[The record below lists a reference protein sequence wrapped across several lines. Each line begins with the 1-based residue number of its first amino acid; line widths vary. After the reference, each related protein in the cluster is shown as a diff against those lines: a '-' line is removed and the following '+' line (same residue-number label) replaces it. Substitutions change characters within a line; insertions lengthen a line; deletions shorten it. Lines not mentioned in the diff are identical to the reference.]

1 MEIRE
6 IEAFFV
12 LAEELHFGRAAQRLG
27 VSPGRVSQLL
37 AALERRLGRQLV
49 LRSSRTV
56 ELSDA
61 GEQFLAEAKTGY
73 RQLES
78 ALGATRAAARRKAGV
93 LRLGTSVWLDPAA
106 GADLAE
112 AFEHRHHSWRVHCT
126 TVRLADLPD
135 PLTDGEVD
143 VLMLHVAGPP
153 DSVPSPAGV
162 GIGPVLARHE
172 RTLFVAPD
180 HPLAGHSA
188 VTAADLAGHKLV
200 RLCDHQLGWRQSG
213 YVPAARGSSPSDDDH
228 AEHVS
233 EPHNVFDLV
242 LRRRLAFLASTGIP
256 DLFRGTDVIRI
267 PVSGLPSMYTV
278 LAHRTGPP
286 DRMTAAFL
294 AMAAD
299 FANAHSQSRVNW
311 PT

>member
-6 IEAFFV
+6 VEAFFV

-27 VSPGRVSQLL
+27 MSPGRVSQLL
-37 AALERRLGRQLV
+37 AALERRLGRRLV

-56 ELSDA
+56 ELSDT
-61 GEQFLAEAKTGY
+61 GEQFLAEAKAGY

-78 ALGATRAAARRKAGV
+78 ALGATRAAARRKTGV

-112 AFEHRHHSWRVHCT
+112 AFEHRHHSWRAHCV

-135 PLTDGEVD
+135 PLTGGEID
-143 VLMLHVAGPP
+143 VLMLPVPDPP
-153 DSVPSPAGV
+153 ESIALPPGIE
-162 GIGPVLARHE
+162 IGPVLARHQ
-172 RTLFVAPD
+172 RALFVAAD
-180 HPLAGHSA
+180 HPLAGHTA

-200 RLCDHQLGWRQSG
+200 RLCDHQLGWRQSR
-213 YVPAARGSSPSDDDH
+213 YHPAARGSSPGDDDH
-228 AEHVS
+228 TEHAS
-233 EPHNVFDLV
+233 EPHDVFDLV

-256 DLFRGTDVIRI
+256 DLFRGTAVSRI
-267 PVSGLPSMYTV
+267 PVSGLPAMYTM

-286 DRMTAAFL
+286 DPMTAAFL

-299 FANAHSQSRVNW
+299 FANAASQSQAN
-311 PT
+311 